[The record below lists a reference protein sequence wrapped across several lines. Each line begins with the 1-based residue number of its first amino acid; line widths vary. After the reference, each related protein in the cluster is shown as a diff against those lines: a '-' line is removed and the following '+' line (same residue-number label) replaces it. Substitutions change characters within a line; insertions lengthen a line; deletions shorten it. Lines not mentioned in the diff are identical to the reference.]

1 MITTKRFLY
10 HSVLLLLLGAMMA
23 ACASGPEVKRKEVDE
38 TIDLSGRWN
47 DTDSRLVAE
56 EMIEDCLGRPWMAR
70 FSQKHGG
77 KVPVVIVG
85 TVRNRS
91 HEHIN
96 TQIFTKNLERELI
109 NSGLIDFVASKSERK
124 ELREE
129 KKDQASGYT
138 STKTAKSLTEELGA
152 DFMLQGSINSIK
164 DSIKGKYVILY
175 QVNLELIEIETNRK
189 AWIGE
194 KQIKKVVKR
203 SKHKF

>member
-1 MITTKRFLY
+1 MTMKRRFLY
-10 HSVLLLLLGAMMA
+10 LISLFLFLGFMMA
-23 ACASGPEVKRKEVDE
+23 ACASGPVVKRKEVDE

-47 DTDSRLVAE
+47 DTDSRMVAE
-56 EMIEDCLGRPWMAR
+56 EMIKDSLGRPWMAR

-109 NSGLIDFVASKSERK
+109 NSGLVDFVASKSERK

-138 STKTAKSLTEELGA
+138 STKTTKSLTEEIGA

-189 AWIGE
+189 VWIGE
-194 KQIKKVVKR
+194 KQIKKLVKR
-203 SKHKF
+203 SKHKL

>member
-1 MITTKRFLY
+1 MKRKFFSLL
-10 HSVLLLLLGAMMA
+10 SLLLFLGAVMA
-23 ACASGPEVKRKEVDE
+23 ACATAPEVKRKDVEE

-47 DTDSRLVAE
+47 DTDSRLVAD
-56 EMIEDCLGRPWMAR
+56 EMIKDCLSRPWLTR

-77 KVPVVIVG
+77 KAPVVIVG

-96 TQIFTKNLERELI
+96 TQVFTKNLERSLI
-109 NSGLIDFVASKSERK
+109 NSGLVNFVASKEERK
-124 ELREE
+124 EIREE
-129 KKDQASGYT
+129 KKDQAMGFT
-138 STKTAKSLTEELGA
+138 SMKTAKSLTEEIGA

-164 DSIKGKYVILY
+164 DTIKGTYVILY

-194 KQIKKVVKR
+194 KQIKKLVKR
-203 SKHKF
+203 SQYKW

>member
-1 MITTKRFLY
+1 MIMNRRFLY
-10 HSVLLLLLGAMMA
+10 LISLFLFFGFMIA

-47 DTDSRLVAE
+47 DTDSRMVAE
-56 EMIEDCLGRPWMAR
+56 EMIKDCLGRPWITK

-77 KVPVVIVG
+77 NAPVVIVG

-96 TQIFTKNLERELI
+96 TQVFTKNLEKALI
-109 NSGLIDFVASKSERK
+109 NSGLVDFVASKSERK

-138 STKTAKSLTEELGA
+138 STKTAKSLTDEIGA
-152 DFMLQGSINSIK
+152 DFMLKGSINSIK
-164 DSIKGKYVILY
+164 DAIKGTYVILY

-194 KQIKKVVKR
+194 KQIKKLVKR
-203 SKHKF
+203 SKHKL